1 VLDRLGAV
9 VTAAVVRRRL
19 RGQGVR
25 HVPRGPRSA
34 ARRNP
39 AGLTVRQQE
48 VLELLAAGLT
58 NAEIA
63 DKLVIAPKTAEL
75 HVSAVLAKLRV
86 SSRREAVAAAQ
97 RLGLAAETSNLGV

>member
-1 VLDRLGAV
+1 LPILDRLGATM
-9 VTAAVVRRRL
+9 TASLVRRRL

-25 HVPRGPRSA
+25 HVPRGPRPA
-34 ARRNP
+34 ARSNP

-48 VLELLAAGLT
+48 VLDLLVDGLS

-75 HVSAVLAKLRV
+75 HVSAVLGKLRV

-97 RLGLAAETSNLGV
+97 RLGLVAESRT